1 MSISVMGI
9 IRFFVCLFLLVLSS
23 TSFAV
28 DTDGDGLPDEWEDA
42 NGLNKYNYTDAES
55 DTDGD
60 KLSAFNEYLY
70 GTNPNDRDTDRDSIP
85 DGAEVEFDRD
95 PLKSDYQISQSG
107 TAVCVLDD
115 EGVKCWGD
123 HHYGF
128 SDVPELNNPKMVST
142 GASVV
147 CALDDNGISCWGNER
162 DDVIKNMPDFNNPSI
177 ISVGGGGACA
187 YDDSGLV
194 CWGDYG
200 WGITNPPTI
209 ISPELLS
216 YGHTSACAS
225 NYSNLICW
233 GQLSV
238 DNTLTNRLP
247 YDLQLPIK
255 SLKVKGRTA
264 CAIDDVGAKCWGV
277 IDQDLQE
284 IISESQITDIALGD
298 NGYCAITDNEAKCID
313 NYNLTSEEPELFFP
327 VKITSRGTDACAFD
341 YYGVTCWGQDQQ
353 TKNVPL
359 LFFDAD
365 GDGYTSQNGI
375 DAFPY
380 DPSEWID
387 TDADGVGNNAD
398 QDDDGDL
405 VPDSED
411 IFPLDSQESVDTDGD
426 GIGDNSDAFVNDP
439 SETHDTDLDGVG
451 DNSDN
456 CLEISNLSQL
466 NTDGDEYG
474 DACDNDDD
482 NDGFS
487 DVSDDLPVDPTEH
500 VDTDSDGI
508 GNNSDNDDDG
518 DGVIDSL
525 DFRPLDS
532 RYSQDTDGDGIPDA
546 WELLYQLDP
555 NDRTDAAS
563 DQDDDGAVAL
573 QEFIEGTLPVADADN
588 DGLSNNYEVSIGT
601 DPNDADSDDDGVNDK
616 QDSCPLL
623 PNDNQLDTDGDSIGD
638 ACDSDADNDGLPN
651 DYETANGLNPVDAS
665 DAQLDSDMDGHN
677 ALQEYL
683 DGTNPNA
690 KPLDQ
695 LLVGTWTFVQEAN
708 SLTAGV
714 FPGDSSIWA
723 NSDSD
728 LPSMDCMFDD
738 RFIFKADGSYEFL
751 YKGFTYAP
759 WYFPYDG
766 VYYDL
771 LFTPCNYMMSISTDH
786 DFFWSVDNGFDGLQ
800 GFDKIIFHD
809 NQGLSESFF
818 PITVEGERAN
828 LYWFN
833 GQIWWNL
840 SLVKLEDYDFD
851 GVEDNLDNC
860 PEIQNIDQENN
871 DDDLLGNACD
881 VDDDNDG
888 VEDSADNCPF
898 IYNTDQ
904 NNNDD
909 DLLGNACDI
918 DDDNDGFE
926 DTFEIQN
933 GFDPLFANLDIDN
946 DGIANELDID
956 NDNDGV
962 VNEIDVFPLD
972 SSEQLDHDSDGI
984 GNNAD
989 ADDDNDNVMD
999 VLDFFPL
1006 DAFESADTDGD
1017 GVGDNAD
1024 FFPNSA
1030 EYSLDSDLDQM
1041 PDAWERKYGLNP
1053 TDASDALLDQDNDGL
1068 TALEEY
1074 EAGTIPLKI
1083 LDIDANGSFDALT
1096 DGLIILRYA
1105 FGLRG
1110 QSLIDGV
1117 ISEDAMRAE
1126 AADIE
1131 TYIETLLP

>member
-1 MSISVMGI
+1 MGI
-9 IRFFVCLFLLVLSS
+9 FQFFVCLFLLLLSS
-23 TSFAV
+23 ASFAV
-28 DTDGDGLPDEWEDA
+28 DTDNDGLPETYTSTTVHEEIHERGDIISITFEINKFALDEAVLSVIAYGDIDGSDEFVEVYFNGNKLGQLFSSMDLGCEFWGNSCEDSITISKDIINNSA
-42 NGLNKYNYTDAES
+42 N
-55 DTDGD
+55 DGSINLQFFIPPD
-60 KLSAFNEYLY
+60 NGGGQVTYEEIKLSYN
-70 GTNPNDRDTDRDSIP
+70 
-85 DGAEVEFDRD
+85 
-95 PLKSDYQISQSG
+95 
-107 TAVCVLDD
+107 
-115 EGVKCWGD
+115 
-123 HHYGF
+123 
-128 SDVPELNNPKMVST
+128 
-142 GASVV
+142 
-147 CALDDNGISCWGNER
+147 
-162 DDVIKNMPDFNNPSI
+162 
-177 ISVGGGGACA
+177 
-187 YDDSGLV
+187 
-194 CWGDYG
+194 
-200 WGITNPPTI
+200 
-209 ISPELLS
+209 
-216 YGHTSACAS
+216 
-225 NYSNLICW
+225 
-233 GQLSV
+233 V
-238 DNTLTNRLP
+238 DNCP
-247 YDLQLPIK
+247 
-255 SLKVKGRTA
+255 
-264 CAIDDVGAKCWGV
+264 
-277 IDQDLQE
+277 
-284 IISESQITDIALGD
+284 DIV
-298 NGYCAITDNEAKCID
+298 N
-313 NYNLTSEEPELFFP
+313 
-327 VKITSRGTDACAFD
+327 
-341 YYGVTCWGQDQQ
+341 
-353 TKNVPL
+353 
-359 LFFDAD
+359 
-365 GDGYTSQNGI
+365 
-375 DAFPY
+375 
-380 DPSEWID
+380 
-387 TDADGVGNNAD
+387 
-398 QDDDGDL
+398 
-405 VPDSED
+405 PD
-411 IFPLDSQESVDTDGD
+411 
-426 GIGDNSDAFVNDP
+426 
-439 SETHDTDLDGVG
+439 
-451 DNSDN
+451 
-456 CLEISNLSQL
+456 
-466 NTDGDEYG
+466 
-474 DACDNDDD
+474 
-482 NDGFS
+482 
-487 DVSDDLPVDPTEH
+487 
-500 VDTDSDGI
+500 
-508 GNNSDNDDDG
+508 
-518 DGVIDSL
+518 
-525 DFRPLDS
+525 
-532 RYSQDTDGDGIPDA
+532 
-546 WELLYQLDP
+546 
-555 NDRTDAAS
+555 
-563 DQDDDGAVAL
+563 
-573 QEFIEGTLPVADADN
+573 
-588 DGLSNNYEVSIGT
+588 
-601 DPNDADSDDDGVNDK
+601 
-616 QDSCPLL
+616 
-623 PNDNQLDTDGDSIGD
+623 QLDTDGDSIGD

-1117 ISEDAMRAE
+1117 ISMRAE